1 MSSMNRD
8 YMNNRTDNFAL
19 YQNERRVSDND
30 SRERRS
36 MQQVPQSLRRKS
48 KNAIII
54 CYCCMVVLEIALVI
68 GAILISISVSVGDK
82 KSLVDYAGSYTVIQ
96 LQQSEID
103 QKILKLS
110 ETYRF
115 DETVINKSIN
125 VAALSQYSQKTI
137 EYWFDLLHGKS
148 NLIKPT
154 WETDTI
160 KMAIKEDPKFQ
171 GGWLAS
177 ELSIK
182 VDEAAKAISE
192 AITVSVFPI
201 EPLPLTLGFLF
212 VNNQHYI
219 NHISVAAWIVM
230 VCSVIIVGI
239 IRIAQNTRPFQSF
252 WFYGVSLMTGFL
264 ILSIFITMLQNQ
276 NLEEMFRAH
285 NSILAFYATSI
296 LTLFETYLRAF
307 SFGFFV
313 AGAVLLTLFFSMRYQ
328 RQHSMHHELS
338 TFF

>member
-1 MSSMNRD
+1 MNRD
-8 YMNNRTDNFAL
+8 YMSNRTDNFAL

-30 SRERRS
+30 GREHRS

-54 CYCCMVVLEIALVI
+54 CYCCMVVLEIALAI
-68 GAILISISVSVGDK
+68 GAILISISVSIGDR

-103 QKILKLS
+103 QKMLKLS

-115 DETVINKSIN
+115 DETIISKSIN
-125 VAALSQYSQKTI
+125 AAALSQYSQKTI

-154 WETDTI
+154 WDTDMM
-160 KMAIKEDPKFQ
+160 KKAIQGDPMFQ
-171 GGWLAS
+171 GVWLAA
-177 ELSIK
+177 ELPVK
-182 VDEAAKAISE
+182 VDEAVKAISE
-192 AITVSVFPI
+192 AITESVFPI

-219 NHISVAAWIVM
+219 NHISAAAWIVM
-230 VCSVIIVGI
+230 IGSVIMVGI

-264 ILSIFITMLQNQ
+264 TLSIFIKMLQNQ
-276 NLEEMFRAH
+276 NFEALFKAH

-313 AGAVLLTLFFSMRYQ
+313 AGAVLLTIFFSLRYQ

>member
-1 MSSMNRD
+1 MNRD
-8 YMNNRTDNFAL
+8 YMSNRTDNFAL

-30 SRERRS
+30 GREHRS

-54 CYCCMVVLEIALVI
+54 CYCCMVVLEITLAI
-68 GAILISISVSVGDK
+68 GAILISVSVSIGDR

-103 QKILKLS
+103 QKMLKLS

-115 DETVINKSIN
+115 DETIISKSIN
-125 VAALSQYSQKTI
+125 AAALSQYSRKTI
-137 EYWFDLLHGKS
+137 EYWFDLLHGKP

-154 WETDTI
+154 WDTDTI
-160 KMAIKEDPKFQ
+160 KIAIQGDPKFQ
-171 GGWLAS
+171 GGWLAA
-177 ELSIK
+177 ELPVE
-182 VDEAAKAISE
+182 VDKAAKAISE
-192 AITVSVFPI
+192 AITESVFPI

-219 NHISVAAWIVM
+219 NHISAAAWIVM
-230 VCSVIIVGI
+230 ICLVIMVGI

-264 ILSIFITMLQNQ
+264 TLSIFIKMLQNQ
-276 NLEEMFRAH
+276 NFEALFKAH
-285 NSILAFYATSI
+285 NSILAFYATTI

-313 AGAVLLTLFFSMRYQ
+313 AGAVLLTIFFSLRYQ

>member
-1 MSSMNRD
+1 MS
-8 YMNNRTDNFAL
+8 NRTDNFAL

-30 SRERRS
+30 SREHRS
-36 MQQVPQSLRRKS
+36 MQQVSQSLRRKS

-54 CYCCMVVLEIALVI
+54 CYCCMVVLEITLAI
-68 GAILISISVSVGDK
+68 GAILISVSVSIGDR

-103 QKILKLS
+103 QKMLKLS

-115 DETVINKSIN
+115 DETIISKSIN
-125 VAALSQYSQKTI
+125 AAALSQYSQKTI
-137 EYWFDLLHGKS
+137 EYWFDLLHGKP

-154 WETDTI
+154 WDTDTI
-160 KMAIKEDPKFQ
+160 KIAIQGDPKFQ
-171 GGWLAS
+171 GGWLAA
-177 ELSIK
+177 ELPVE
-182 VDEAAKAISE
+182 VDKAAKAISE
-192 AITVSVFPI
+192 AITESVFPI

-219 NHISVAAWIVM
+219 NHISAAAWIVM
-230 VCSVIIVGI
+230 IGSVIMVGI

-264 ILSIFITMLQNQ
+264 TLSIFITMLQNQ
-276 NLEEMFRAH
+276 NFEALFKAH

-296 LTLFETYLRAF
+296 LTLFETYLRVF

-313 AGAVLLTLFFSMRYQ
+313 AGAVLLTIFFSLRYQ

>member
-1 MSSMNRD
+1 MNRD
-8 YMNNRTDNFAL
+8 YMSNRTDNFAL

-30 SRERRS
+30 SREHRS

-54 CYCCMVVLEIALVI
+54 CYCCMVVLEITLAI
-68 GAILISISVSVGDK
+68 GAILISVSVSIGDR

-103 QKILKLS
+103 QKMLKLS

-115 DETVINKSIN
+115 DETIISKSIN
-125 VAALSQYSQKTI
+125 AAALSQYSQKTI

-154 WETDTI
+154 WDTDTI
-160 KMAIKEDPKFQ
+160 KIAIQGDPKFQ
-171 GGWLAS
+171 GGWLAA
-177 ELSIK
+177 ELPVE
-182 VDEAAKAISE
+182 VDKAAKAISE
-192 AITVSVFPI
+192 AITESVFPI

-219 NHISVAAWIVM
+219 NHISAAAWIVM
-230 VCSVIIVGI
+230 IGSVIMVGI

-264 ILSIFITMLQNQ
+264 TLSIFIKMLQNQ
-276 NLEEMFRAH
+276 NFEALFKAH
-285 NSILAFYATSI
+285 NSILAFYATTI

-313 AGAVLLTLFFSMRYQ
+313 AGAVLLTIFFSLRYQ